1 MDAFNLLVG
10 PRDDKLCATKALAMA
25 TESPEHPR
33 IVRFGTF
40 EADLGTRELRKGG
53 ARIKLHGQPF
63 EVLAMLL
70 ERAGEPV
77 LREELRQ
84 RLWSTDTFVDFD
96 AGVNTA
102 INRLRE
108 ALNDSAEN
116 PRFIETLPRRGY
128 RFIAPVQS
136 ESSSQP
142 VANGTPAK
150 PSLPETVQK
159 AAPVSAPAHKRRNR
173 LLALG
178 LALVVVLLMV
188 LGWLRVRERLVA
200 RPGPRQIESLAVLP
214 LANLSGD
221 PGQDFFADGMTEAL
235 ITDLGKISALRVI
248 SRTSVVQYKGT
259 KKSLP
264 EIARE
269 LNVDGL
275 IEGTVSRSGNHF
287 RITANLLQASPE
299 KHLWA
304 ESYESD
310 VGDVL
315 SLEGQLAQAI
325 AREIQVKLTPEEQ
338 KLLGNV
344 RSVDPQAHDDYLKG
358 RYFCDKDRRE
368 PIEKGIKYFELAI
381 KEAPSDPLGYA
392 GLANCYA
399 LLSSGGDIFVGDV
412 SPTELLPKV
421 RDAASQALRL
431 DENLADAHTSL
442 ACVEM
447 ILNWN
452 WAGAEREFKRAIEL
466 NPSYARAH
474 VLYAHYLA
482 AMGRSDESVAEA
494 RRSLELD
501 PFSEF
506 TMDYTDWAIYLD
518 RHYQLAVEQIQKTLE
533 LAPETPWSHYDLA
546 QVYYATGQH
555 PKAIQEYM
563 NAEEVFGLTPSR
575 LAELRTAYQQSGETG
590 YWRKNLDFCR
600 EASKVRRTFGTS
612 SGYGF
617 CDYVTD
623 LYLALFHVRLGKLDA
638 ALQLLESACVKHETE
653 VIYLNVD
660 PQWDTVRSDPRFQ
673 TLLRRL
679 GLQPKLASR
688 RGVGV
693 RLWFG

>member
-1 MDAFNLLVG
+1 
-10 PRDDKLCATKALAMA
+10 MA
-25 TESPEHPR
+25 SESPEHPR
-33 IVRFGTF
+33 TVRFGTF

-53 ARIKLHGQPF
+53 VRIKLHGQPF

-70 ERAGEPV
+70 ERPGEPV

-84 RLWSTDTFVDFD
+84 RLWSTDTFIDFD

-128 RFIAPVQS
+128 RFIAPVQP
-136 ESSSQP
+136 ESSDQT
-142 VANGTPAK
+142 VAHGIPAK
-150 PSLPETVQK
+150 PSLSEAVQK
-159 AAPVSAPAHKRRNR
+159 AAPVPLPAHEKRIRV
-173 LLALG
+173 LALG
-178 LALVVVLLMV
+178 LALVVGLLIV
-188 LGWLRVRERLVA
+188 LGWPRVRERLLGHA
-200 RPGPRQIESLAVLP
+200 SPPHINSLAVLP

-259 KKSLP
+259 KKPLP

-315 SLEGQLAQAI
+315 ALEGQLAQAI

-344 RSVDPQAHDDYLKG
+344 RPVDPQAHDDYLRG
-358 RYFCDKDRRE
+358 RYFCDKDTRE

-392 GLANCYA
+392 GLANCYV
-399 LLSSGGDIFVGDV
+399 LLGWGGDIFVGDV
-412 SPTELLPKV
+412 SPAEILPKA

-466 NPSYARAH
+466 NSSYTPAH

-494 RRSLELD
+494 KRSLELD

-506 TMDYTDWAIYLD
+506 TMDFSDWAIYLD
-518 RHYQLAVEQIQKTLE
+518 RHYELAVEQTQKTLE
-533 LAPETPWSHYDLA
+533 LAPEIPWSHFDFGQIYD
-546 QVYYATGQH
+546 ATGQH
-555 PKAIQEYM
+555 QKAIQEYIQ
-563 NAEEVFGLTPSR
+563 AQEVFGLSPSR
-575 LAELRTAYQQSGETG
+575 LAELRTAYQQLGEKG
-590 YWRKNLDFCR
+590 YWRKNLEFCR
-600 EASKVRRTFGTS
+600 EASKQRRKFGTS

-617 CDYVTD
+617 CDYVKD
-623 LYLALFHVRLGKLDA
+623 LYLALFHVRLGELEA
-638 ALQLLESACVKHETE
+638 AFQSLESAYTKHETE
-653 VIYLNVD
+653 LIYLNVD
-660 PQWDTVRSDPRFQ
+660 PMWDSIRSDPRFQ
-673 TLLRRL
+673 SLLRRI
-679 GLQPKLASR
+679 GLQAKLPI
-688 RGVGV
+688 RG
-693 RLWFG
+693 